1 VEKLDHAGLV
11 IGPRCDD
18 IFAIVKKNIPAPPAN
33 FAVKLPYRVFVV
45 DDHPIFSDV
54 LAELLNQSGDFVVAG
69 SASNGEEALTRLAS
83 MEVDVLLLDLML
95 PGISGLEVLERLRGM
110 DFAAKTVVYSGVAT
124 DEAIA
129 AAFAQGV
136 SAFIEK
142 SAGVDELLT
151 SLRSVMK
158 GEFPMN
164 SRMSSVLRAVVR
176 QRTARKDLAPS
187 DLLILRRLALR
198 HTAKEISDELGM
210 SASAVYKA
218 RTRIGAR
225 LGLSG
230 RAGFFSAAASL
241 GLVQV
246 MPELA
251 AGIRVKPA
259 RP

>member
-1 VEKLDHAGLV
+1 MEKLDRVGLV
-11 IGPRCDD
+11 NGSRCDD
-18 IFAIVKKNIPAPPAN
+18 ILELVKTNAPTAEPESGA
-33 FAVKLPYRVFVV
+33 KISYRVFVV

-69 SASNGEEALTRLAS
+69 SASNGEEALTRLATL
-83 MEVDVLLLDLML
+83 EVDILLLDLML
-95 PGISGLEVLERLRGM
+95 PGISGLEVLERLRGI

-124 DEAIA
+124 DESIA

-198 HTAKEISDELGM
+198 HTAKEIADELGM

-218 RTRIGAR
+218 RTRIGTR

-230 RAGFFSAAASL
+230 RAGFFAAAASL
-241 GLVQV
+241 GLVQA

-251 AGIRVKPA
+251 ASVGV
-259 RP
+259 RPTRR